1 MTSCKEVV
9 YRYLD
14 DHPNA
19 TITECRKELGISEST
34 VDKWRKAYLAE
45 KGITVQTKEQVVYS
59 YIKEHPD
66 AKIMQMCEDLGL
78 NYRTVRKYT
87 DKYYGRYQSVT
98 HIITDYDPDDE
109 DFDWDSLE
117 DIPLYDDES
126 DVNDILP
133 DIEHCKDGGYR
144 LSFSIKIRPKELT
157 PQKRTEYEAKV
168 SKEFPVPLMPL
179 DGETYTLLFSANE
192 AYAMLDGIKALKK
205 DRQFISST
213 LSFIVYDKI
222 EDIQYRIIG

>member
-87 DKYYGRYQSVT
+87 DKYYGRYQSVM
-98 HIITDYDPDDE
+98 
-109 DFDWDSLE
+109 S
-117 DIPLYDDES
+117 
-126 DVNDILP
+126 
-133 DIEHCKDGGYR
+133 
-144 LSFSIKIRPKELT
+144 
-157 PQKRTEYEAKV
+157 
-168 SKEFPVPLMPL
+168 
-179 DGETYTLLFSANE
+179 LLFSP
-192 AYAMLDGIKALKK
+192 I
-205 DRQFISST
+205 
-213 LSFIVYDKI
+213 I
-222 EDIQYRIIG
+222 ELWFRLRLQ